1 MVGAVRHRLIQRK
14 FEFQIFALYCA
25 IFYFVPYLLIM
36 MVGNPLESSFRPRPN
51 YTLGMFYVG
60 ICLFI
65 FWACLKAP
73 RLHIPNSR
81 SPIGWSFFGRGPA
94 FVLAL
99 IFLAISIW
107 SALTLGANFR
117 HRGAALSEL
126 GAIGFALTTMKIYA
140 STAVIVHYRLIIESK
155 DIRWRCTILYIIA
168 AGFLVNNQTSIEFII
183 AVAAL
188 VGASTQLRKKI
199 KLSGKWV
206 RRLSIALLPLLVV
219 TVFYFG
225 KANKVGAEEAQALIS
240 NFDLFFY
247 SFLQRY
253 GYHVYSL
260 STHVS
265 ENMFNLSMGID
276 AVKEVISVMIFRLSR
291 IMGFAVDRP
300 ELGSVARMNFF
311 VLSEYYKER
320 IGASPGMLGS
330 VFFFP
335 GASLAIFYYVFLLR
349 FVISQFWRIYNG
361 IKLPWIFTLLNIF
374 ILATAV
380 DAALDSFNPL
390 SNGFIR
396 VFFLFF
402 GARYISSLFIPAM
415 PSSCKISSLD
425 T

>member
-1 MVGAVRHRLIQRK
+1 MGAVNHRLVQRK

-25 IFYFVPYLLIM
+25 IFYLVPYLLII

-51 YTLGMFYVG
+51 YTVGMFYVG

-81 SPIGWSFFGRGPA
+81 SLIGWFLFGRRPG

-117 HRGAALSEL
+117 HRGVALSEL

-140 STAVIVHYRLIIESK
+140 STAIIVHYRLIIENK
-155 DIRWRCTILYIIA
+155 GIRWRCTILYIIT
-168 AGFLVNNQTSIEFII
+168 AGFFINNQTSIEFII

-199 KLSGKWV
+199 KLTGKWV
-206 RRLSIALLPLLVV
+206 RRLSIALLPLLVLA
-219 TVFYFG
+219 VFYFG
-225 KANKVGAEEAQALIS
+225 KANKIGAEEAQKLILNS
-240 NFDLFFY
+240 DLFLY

-260 STHVS
+260 STHVD
-265 ENMFNLSMGID
+265 ENMFNFSMGID
-276 AVKEVISVMIFRLSR
+276 AINEVISVMIFRLSR
-291 IMGFAVDRP
+291 IMGFAFDRP
-300 ELGSVARMNFF
+300 ELGSIARMNFF
-311 VLSEYYKER
+311 VLFEYYKER

-335 GASLAIFYYVFLLR
+335 GAGLAIFYYVFLLR
-349 FVISQFWRIYNG
+349 FVISQLWRIYGG

-402 GARYISSLFIPAM
+402 GARYVSYLCLPSM
-415 PSSCKISSLD
+415 PPSRKFS
-425 T
+425 